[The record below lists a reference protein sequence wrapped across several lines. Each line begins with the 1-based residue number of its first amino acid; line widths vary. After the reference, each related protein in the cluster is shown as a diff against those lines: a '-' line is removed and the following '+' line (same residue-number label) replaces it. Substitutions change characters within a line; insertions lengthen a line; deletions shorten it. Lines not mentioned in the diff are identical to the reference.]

1 MNKIQNWSLEFSM
14 DNLLLI
20 FLIQIALWLGVFGAL
35 AFYVK
40 KNGALK
46 TEISELKKLLGG
58 KTQEINQPGD

>member
-1 MNKIQNWSLEFSM
+1 M